1 MNIDIDTA
9 REAHRR
15 RVRPS
20 VGPDGTI
27 PVRSR
32 RRDACHARR
41 WIRTALV
48 ALLAGGSPA
57 LAGAESAA
65 RIVGG
70 DEAAADAWPWQVALI
85 EPRGSGFSQF
95 CGGSV
100 IAPRWVL
107 TAAHCVRGARADEI
121 QVLVGTNDLDEG
133 GRRLD
138 VSAIRVHEDYVNV
151 ERGSDIALLRLAEPA
166 GVEAIALP
174 DAAYSAEVAVPGTSA
189 TVTGWGLL
197 RAIRCEPGTKPG
209 AHECE
214 TERHELGYWVDDLT
228 DRTVDL
234 SDVTTTRLMEVEVPL
249 VRTEACR
256 SAYADRPYAAIDGRT
271 LCAGLRRG
279 TKDSCQ
285 GDSGG
290 PLVVRD
296 GDRWLQAGVVSWG
309 ISCAKPG
316 RYGVYANVGAFAD
329 WVEGETGL
337 GLAMAGTGAHSG
349 ESAAQPAPSTAT
361 TGPDRGDR
369 ALVIGVDR
377 YADPKFDLQ
386 GAVYDAHNVRRL
398 LTGHL
403 GFGTGEVRVLTDERA
418 TRDAILAGVRDW
430 LIDGTEP
437 GSRALFYFAGHGYH
451 VRDTDGD
458 EPDGLD
464 EALVPHDARVV
475 SAATKPA
482 RMKNLILDDELQS
495 LFAELRD
502 RQAYLIADSCHS
514 GTVTRA
520 VGAPD
525 PGNVRTIDLRI
536 GRRGESSGARGGLRS
551 VAGEPGF
558 VESEGNLVSWT
569 AVTAT
574 QLALEDVDAPER
586 QGVFTRRFVRGLAEK
601 RADRNGDGRVVHAEL
616 LDYVRTQSD
625 AYCEAHPDDCR
636 WGLTPLLEGP
646 PGTLAREVIAGGAPS
661 ADTPAAVADSALGHD
676 NSAGVKLEILP
687 SARLRVGEEVRY
699 RLRSRRPGHL
709 LIVDVGADGTV
720 RQMFPNA
727 VSDERGVGAAIK
739 AGQEVVIP
747 NRFYGFSFV
756 IEPPVGFGSLFAVV
770 TEDPVSLEDLTRHHK
785 EFRPVADSR
794 DWLLALGERLR
805 EPWMDED
812 DGVREARWSMAEAEY
827 EIVP

>member
-1 MNIDIDTA
+1 MNIDRA
-9 REAHRR
+9 REAHRH
-15 RVRPS
+15 RVHRLA
-20 VGPDGTI
+20 GADWTT
-27 PVRSR
+27 PVRLR
-32 RRDACHARR
+32 RREACHARR
-41 WIRTALV
+41 WIRS
-48 ALLAGGSPA
+48 ALLALLAAGAPA

-70 DEAAADAWPWQVALI
+70 EEAESSAWPWQVALI
-85 EPRGSGFSQF
+85 EPQGTGFRQF

-107 TAAHCVRGARADEI
+107 TAAHCVRGVLANEI
-121 QVLVGTNDLDEG
+121 QVLAGTNDLDEG
-133 GRRLD
+133 GQRLG
-138 VSAIRVHEDYVNV
+138 VSAIRVHEDYVNP
-151 ERGSDIALLRLAEPA
+151 ERGNDVALLRLAQPT
-166 GVEAIALP
+166 GVEAVALP
-174 DAAYSAEVAVPGTSA
+174 DAAYTAEVAVPGTSA

-197 RAIRCEPGTKPG
+197 RPIRCKRGTKQG
-209 AHECE
+209 AHECR
-214 TERHELGYWVDDLT
+214 TEQGALGYYVDDLT
-228 DRTVDL
+228 GRTVDL
-234 SDVTTTRLMEVEVPL
+234 ADITTNTLMEVEVPL
-249 VRTEACR
+249 VSTEACR
-256 SAYADRPYAAIDGRT
+256 SAYADRPDAAIDGRT

-296 GDRWLQAGVVSWG
+296 RDRWLQAGVVSWG

-329 WVEGETGL
+329 WVQGETGL
-337 GLAMAGTGAHSG
+337 DLAMGGTGAHSD

-361 TGPDRGDR
+361 TGPVRGDR
-369 ALVIGVDR
+369 ALIIGIDR
-377 YADPKFDLQ
+377 YANSEFDLQ
-386 GAVYDAHNVRRL
+386 GAVYDAHNMQGL
-398 LTGHL
+398 LTEHL
-403 GFGTGEVRVLTDERA
+403 GFDTGEIRVLTDERA
-418 TRDAILAGVRDW
+418 KRDAILAGVRDW
-430 LIDGTEP
+430 LIAGTRP

-475 SAATKPA
+475 SAATTPA
-482 RMKNLILDDELQS
+482 RMKNLVLDDELQS

-520 VGAPD
+520 IGAPD
-525 PGNVRTIDLRI
+525 SANVRTVDLRI
-536 GRRGESSGARGGLRS
+536 GRRSESSGARGALRS
-551 VAGEPGF
+551 VAVEPGF
-558 VESEGNLVSWT
+558 IESEGNLVSWT

-574 QLALEDVDAPER
+574 QLALEDVDAPKR

-601 RADRNGDGRVVHAEL
+601 RADRNGDGRIVHAEL
-616 LDYVRTQSD
+616 LDYVRKQSD
-625 AYCEAHPDDCR
+625 AYCEAHPNDCR
-636 WGLTPLLEGP
+636 SGLTPLLEGP
-646 PGTLAREVIAGGAPS
+646 PGTLAREVFGGGAPTG
-661 ADTPAAVADSALGHD
+661 DTPEAVAESALGHD
-676 NSAGVKLEILP
+676 NSAGVTLEILP
-687 SARLRVGEEVRY
+687 SARLRVGQVVRY
-699 RLRSRRPGHL
+699 RLRSGRPGHL

-720 RQMFPNA
+720 TQIFPNA
-727 VSDERGVGAAIK
+727 VSDELGIGTAIG

-747 NRFYGFSFV
+747 NRFYGFSIV
-756 IEPPVGFGSLFAVV
+756 IEPPAGRGILFAVV
-770 TEDPVSLEDLTRHHK
+770 TEDPVSLEDLTGPHRD
-785 EFRPVADSR
+785 FRPVADGN

-812 DGVREARWSMAEAEY
+812 EGVREARWSMAEAEY